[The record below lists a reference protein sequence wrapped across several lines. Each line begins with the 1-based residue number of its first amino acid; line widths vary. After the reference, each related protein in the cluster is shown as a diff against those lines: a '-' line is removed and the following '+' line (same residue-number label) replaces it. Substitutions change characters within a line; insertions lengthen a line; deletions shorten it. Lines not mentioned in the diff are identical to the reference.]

1 MLSKKIQAAMN
12 KQINHEFN
20 AAYNYLAMAAW
31 FEQQNLKGMA
41 KWMRVQSGEEV
52 HHATK
57 FFDFVFDCQGMVTL
71 DAVAQPRAEYKSA
84 REVFAAAAAME
95 AANTKAIHT
104 LYALALEEKDYPTQS
119 MLKWF
124 IDEQV
129 EEEKLMAEVGGMVE
143 MIGESKASLLM
154 LDHRLAKRAEKEG
167 DKD

>member
-1 MLSKKIQAAMN
+1 MLSKKIEAAIN

-41 KWMRVQSGEEV
+41 KWMRVQSSEEV
-52 HHATK
+52 VHAHK
-57 FFDFVFDCQGMVTL
+57 FFDFVHDCQGGVTL
-71 DAVAQPRAEYKSA
+71 TAVAEPRSQYKSA
-84 REVFAAAAAME
+84 RDAFTAATAME
-95 AANTKAIHT
+95 AANTKAIHS
-104 LYALALEEKDYPTQS
+104 LYALAVEEKDYPTQS

-143 MIGESKASLLM
+143 MVGESKSSLLM
-154 LDHRLAKRAEKEG
+154 LDMKLGKRADEKAA
-167 DKD
+167 D